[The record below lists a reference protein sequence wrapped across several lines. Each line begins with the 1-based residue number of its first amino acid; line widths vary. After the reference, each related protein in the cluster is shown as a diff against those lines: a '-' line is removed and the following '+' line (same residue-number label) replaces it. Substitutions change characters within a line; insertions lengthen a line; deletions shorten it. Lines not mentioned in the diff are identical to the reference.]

1 MQVKHTC
8 PRRNR
13 RSQSQEKGFL
23 KHLSPQHTWD
33 HVSHKGC
40 SEQMRPWQ
48 TAYREQVSNVNII
61 PSPRNTRHSGQHH
74 DRGTTTCNKQP
85 APGEW
90 FTEPAQQTTRPRTQR
105 PQKDA
110 SDVGSANGDLKEHE
124 QKPAGG
130 LNLQKKKKKAGQNEG
145 KVKRME
151 SQTFHHFSCR

>member
-1 MQVKHTC
+1 MQVK

-13 RSQSQEKGFL
+13 RSRSQEKGFL

-90 FTEPAQQTTRPRTQR
+90 FTEPAQQTARPRTLDVPRKMQAIWAR
-105 PQKDA
+105 P
-110 SDVGSANGDLKEHE
+110 
-124 QKPAGG
+124 
-130 LNLQKKKKKAGQNEG
+130 
-145 KVKRME
+145 ME
-151 SQTFHHFSCR
+151 IYKLFMSVSRRFQIG